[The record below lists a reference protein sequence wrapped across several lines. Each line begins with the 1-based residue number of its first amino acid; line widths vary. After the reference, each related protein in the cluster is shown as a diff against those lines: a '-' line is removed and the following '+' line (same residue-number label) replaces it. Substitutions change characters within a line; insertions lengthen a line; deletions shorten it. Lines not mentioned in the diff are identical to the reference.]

1 MRYYNKHNER
11 WEKLNGEQVAN
22 LCLSAAKGLA
32 YLQIQTGDRIAIY
45 SPNRVGCITTELG
58 IFMMR
63 AVSVPLY
70 ATSTPDQVQFI
81 VEDAGVETMFVGGQ
95 FQYNN
100 AYEVQQRGGSL
111 RRLIIFD
118 NEVVLAPG
126 DTTSMYYDEFVRRGD
141 SVAYENKANVTASQ
155 SLATDL
161 AVIIYTSGTTGKSKG
176 VMLHHSNFI
185 EQLYAHQLKYPFIT
199 NRDVSMCFLPL
210 NHILE
215 KAWSY
220 LCLSMGCQVAV
231 LSDPKRILEA
241 LPMVRPSMMGQ
252 CAPLLGEG
260 VYRCAGQDQSLAQ
273 APALRPSP
281 RYPSRGSL
289 LLRLR
294 ERGEE
299 GATLPQAPLQGLR

>member
-111 RRLIIFD
+111 RRPDHLRQPRWYWP
-118 NEVVLAPG
+118 LG
-126 DTTSMYYDEFVRRGD
+126 TTTSMYYDEFVRRGD
-141 SVAYENKANVTASQ
+141 S
-155 SLATDL
+155 
-161 AVIIYTSGTTGKSKG
+161 G
-176 VMLHHSNFI
+176 
-185 EQLYAHQLKYPFIT
+185 
-199 NRDVSMCFLPL
+199 
-210 NHILE
+210 
-215 KAWSY
+215 
-220 LCLSMGCQVAV
+220 
-231 LSDPKRILEA
+231 
-241 LPMVRPSMMGQ
+241 
-252 CAPLLGEG
+252 
-260 VYRCAGQDQSLAQ
+260 
-273 APALRPSP
+273 
-281 RYPSRGSL
+281 
-289 LLRLR
+289 RL
-294 ERGEE
+294 
-299 GATLPQAPLQGLR
+299 